1 MKGYNFGRRL
11 LEINGMAKLL
21 ILKLQQNLTRYKAF
35 HCVINFRR
43 KRNVLKRK
51 VEENHQTSQTNV
63 PIGILRSNSYLY
75 LRRSTNL
82 LMIKISI
89 FD

>member
-43 KRNVLKRK
+43 KRKCAKKKRRGKSPDIQNKMLRLECLKP
-51 VEENHQTSQTNV
+51 T
-63 PIGILRSNSYLY
+63 L
-75 LRRSTNL
+75 
-82 LMIKISI
+82 I
-89 FD
+89 FI

>member
-43 KRNVLKRK
+43 KRKCAKKKRRGK
-51 VEENHQTSQTNV
+51 S
-63 PIGILRSNSYLY
+63 PDI
-75 LRRSTNL
+75 
-82 LMIKISI
+82 
-89 FD
+89 

>member
-1 MKGYNFGRRL
+1 MKGYNFGCRL

-63 PIGILRSNSYLY
+63 PIGISKTKNPKAECLVQVHTLFYFIH
-75 LRRSTNL
+75 T
-82 LMIKISI
+82 I
-89 FD
+89 